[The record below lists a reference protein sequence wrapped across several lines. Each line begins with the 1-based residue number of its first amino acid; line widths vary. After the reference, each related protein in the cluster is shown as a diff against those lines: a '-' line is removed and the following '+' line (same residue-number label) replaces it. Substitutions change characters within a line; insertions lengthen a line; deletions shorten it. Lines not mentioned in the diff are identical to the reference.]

1 MLSTLRFLAA
11 LFALALVGDQHHAD
25 ELRAE
30 VVASKGTRQR
40 SAITVDLSWSAS
52 WRDERN
58 HDAVWI
64 VLRSR
69 EAGVHRLDAEG
80 HRVLS
85 NNRHVEVRVSEDG
98 IGAWIIPTHASQG
111 SIEARVDLALRDPTA
126 NTLHAW
132 ALEMVLIPAGAFE
145 VGDDTPEVLSKG
157 ALHRRGKS
165 GEPDGPFTIRSEAAL
180 ALNKTPGGLWY
191 GTEDHNAYQGDQL
204 GPIPAD
210 FPKGTRAFYV
220 MKYELTQGQYVRFL
234 NALPAAARAERGNQI
249 REGEETETCAI
260 TLSGARFVAAAPDRP
275 CNFVSWADTSAFTDW
290 MGLRPMTELEFEK
303 ACRGPKRPMPGDFP
317 WGTASRDGVERV
329 VLPSRD
335 LSLQVEKVE
344 DLLDDKRRIALGA
357 SYYRV
362 MDLSGSMWERV
373 ISIGHPDG
381 RAFRGTH
388 GDGKLDSTGNATNA
402 DWPRLDEEGR
412 NAFGIGYRGGADYF
426 GPKADVTNPFS
437 CVGTRTFAGWE
448 GGYRYKTY
456 SARAVRTVGP

>member
-1 MLSTLRFLAA
+1 MIGPLRL
-11 LFALALVGDQHHAD
+11 LLALLALTLFVEAHRAD
-25 ELRAE
+25 GLRAE
-30 VVASKGTRQR
+30 VVASKGARER
-40 SAITVDLSWSAS
+40 RAITVDLSWSSS

-69 EAGVHRLDAEG
+69 EAGVHRLQAEG

-85 NNRHVEVRVSEDG
+85 NNRHVEVRVSDDG
-98 IGAWIIPTHASQG
+98 IGAWIIPSSAGHG
-111 SIEARVDLALRDPTA
+111 PLEVRLDLVLRDDTR
-126 NTLHAW
+126 NTLVAW

-145 VGDDTPEVLSKG
+145 VGDDAPAVLAKG
-157 ALHRRGKS
+157 ALHLVGEN
-165 GEPDGPFTIRSEAAL
+165 GEPSGPFIVRSEAAL
-180 ALNKTPGGLWY
+180 ELKREAGGLWY
-191 GTEDHNAYQGDQL
+191 GTSEHTAYQGDQL

-210 FPKGTRAFYV
+210 FPKGTRAFYM
-220 MKYELTQGQYVRFL
+220 MKYELTQGQYARFL
-234 NALPAAARAERGNQI
+234 SALPASAQAERANHV
-249 REGEETETCAI
+249 REGEETETCTIAAD
-260 TLSGARFVAAAPDRP
+260 GAKFVAASPERP
-275 CNFVSWADTSAFTDW
+275 CNFVSWADTCAFTDW

-303 ACRGPKRPMPGDFP
+303 ACRGPKRPMRGDFP
-317 WGTASRDGVERV
+317 WGTASRDGVERT

-335 LSLQVEKVE
+335 LALYVERIE

-388 GDGKLDSTGNATNA
+388 GDGKLDATGNATNA
-402 DWPRLDEEGR
+402 DWPRLDAGGH

-448 GGYRYKTY
+448 GGDRYKTY
-456 SARAVRTVGP
+456 SARAVRSVSQ